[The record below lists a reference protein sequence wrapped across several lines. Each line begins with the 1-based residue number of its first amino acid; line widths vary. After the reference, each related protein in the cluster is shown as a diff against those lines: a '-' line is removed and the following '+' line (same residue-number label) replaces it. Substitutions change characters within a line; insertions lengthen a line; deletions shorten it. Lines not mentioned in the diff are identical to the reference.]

1 MHVLLF
7 IFYGLVGCY
16 AITRIP
22 FFRNSGIRPAFLLLY
37 FGLRVATGCLHNV
50 IAYRYYPNHGD
61 IWLFFNHSFTTRHE
75 LFTDFSAFWAHNSTL
90 AYLPHNLIEWMH
102 VLFNFLSFDNLY
114 INTLLFS
121 FFTLGV
127 PIALFRVFNSR
138 FRNALLSAC
147 CLLLLPSPLF
157 SPSSIHT

>member
-1 MHVLLF
+1 MHILLFLFYAVVLSWVLLK
-7 IFYGLVGCY
+7 
-16 AITRIP
+16 RR
-22 FFRNSGIRPAFLLLY
+22 FFSDIRPVWLIFFFA
-37 FGLRVATGCLHNV
+37 LRVAIGCLHNW
-50 IAYRYYPNHGD
+50 IAYKYYPHQGD
-61 IWLFFNHSFTTRHE
+61 IWLFFRDSFVTRHE
-75 LFTDFSAFWAHNSTL
+75 LSIGFSVFWADNSSL
-90 AYLPHNLIEWMH
+90 ASLPHNLIEWMH
-102 VLFNFLSFDNLY
+102 VLFNFLSFGNLY
-114 INTLLFS
+114 INTLFFS